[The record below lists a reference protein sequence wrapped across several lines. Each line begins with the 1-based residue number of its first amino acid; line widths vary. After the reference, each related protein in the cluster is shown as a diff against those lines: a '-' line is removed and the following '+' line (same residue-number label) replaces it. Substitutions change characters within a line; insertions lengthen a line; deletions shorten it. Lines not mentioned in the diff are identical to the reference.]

1 MNASHLLGEHII
13 VSCWYVIRV
22 RSMYSLVKEELR
34 IYEWYRCINSHLSVI
49 SHMKDVR
56 FSFFFFFF
64 LNNVSV
70 FTNADLFRKV
80 QN

>member
-1 MNASHLLGEHII
+1 MNASHLLGENRRI

-56 FSFFFFFF
+56 FSFFFFY
-64 LNNVSV
+64 
-70 FTNADLFRKV
+70 LFEQSFRIHKV